1 VPCADPSD
9 RAAGCG
15 AIQYTT
21 LSLQAGKAIRKSESV
36 QFIAYATLESRS
48 KSQDVVRLGVGLI
61 ATIAAL
67 VLGLLIAAAK
77 SSFDTQSSQI
87 KQFTA
92 DLILLDDLL
101 GQHGPETTPIRARM
115 RSAVAPLADRIWRE
129 KSASTKGTF
138 EINAKS
144 EALLLEIQV
153 LSPRNDVQR
162 SLQAR
167 AVQISTSLARTRL
180 LLFVGIG

>member
-1 VPCADPSD
+1 VSPLVLSCIIFALVLAGILLGILLRRLVPDHH
-9 RAAGCG
+9 
-15 AIQYTT
+15 
-21 LSLQAGKAIRKSESV
+21 LSKE
-36 QFIAYATLESRS
+36 
-48 KSQDVVRLGVGLI
+48 SQDVVRLGVGLI

-77 SSFDTQSSQI
+77 SSFDTQSGQI

-101 GQHGPETTPIRARM
+101 GQYGPETTPIRARM

-138 EINAKS
+138 ADQRQVGGAS
-144 EALLLEIQV
+144 AGDSSALAAQRRAAV
-153 LSPRNDVQR
+153 APGPRSAGQHQSSSD
-162 SLQAR
+162 AAA
-167 AVQISTSLARTRL
+167 AVC
-180 LLFVGIG
+180 GIG